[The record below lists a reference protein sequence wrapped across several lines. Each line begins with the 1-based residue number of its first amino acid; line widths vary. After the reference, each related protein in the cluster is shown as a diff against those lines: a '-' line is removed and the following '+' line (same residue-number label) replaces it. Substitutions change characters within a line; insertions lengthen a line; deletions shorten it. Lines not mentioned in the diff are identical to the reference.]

1 MLQTV
6 QRNRSLAF
14 HRLFV
19 VGMALGIFVTHIF
32 TAGGCQLFASG
43 KFAEVA
49 MRVKRKGH
57 S

>member
-43 KFAEVA
+43 RFAEVA
-49 MRVKRKGH
+49 MR
-57 S
+57 